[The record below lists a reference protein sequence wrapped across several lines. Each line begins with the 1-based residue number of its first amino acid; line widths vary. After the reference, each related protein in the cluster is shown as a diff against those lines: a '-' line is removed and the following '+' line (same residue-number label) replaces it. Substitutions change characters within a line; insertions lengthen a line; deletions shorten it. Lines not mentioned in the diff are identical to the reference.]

1 MVSAVLTN
9 YNCSRFLP
17 EAVRSVL
24 AQTADAGEVLVA
36 DDGST
41 DGSRES
47 VAGFGA
53 AVEWLP
59 LPHRGQAAALEDAI
73 KACRGEWIAF
83 LETDDV
89 WDEGKLEAVLDCIGK
104 EPGLAAVQHFMRQTD
119 ARLRPLPTR
128 FPGPSRTW
136 TLADFLEGRTCLC
149 GMSALVARRDVL
161 LSLLPLPKDLT
172 TCVDEYLQPRLLA
185 AGPMRHLARPLGGRR
200 LHGGNFYG
208 GLRRDPERLERYLG
222 LRVTLDAHL
231 EGFLAGRGLRLS
243 SERERRDTEHRL
255 ELEFF
260 LHRARGEWAKAL
272 AAARRLSAL
281 QGWTPRLMLKAASLA
296 LALASPGFYWRVRE
310 AYEGIVASG
319 FAGGRG

>member
-1 MVSAVLTN
+1 MVSAVLSN

-24 AQTADAGEVLVA
+24 TQTADAGEVLVA

-89 WDEGKLEAVLDCIGK
+89 WDEGKLEAVLDCIDK
-104 EPGLAAVQHFMRQTD
+104 EPGLAAVQHYMRQTD
-119 ARLRPLPTR
+119 ARLKPLPTR
-128 FPGPSRTW
+128 FPGPSQKW
-136 TLADFLEGRTCLC
+136 TLADFLEGRTRLC

-185 AGPMRHLARPLGGRR
+185 AGPMKHLARPLGGRR

-208 GLRRDPERLERYLG
+208 GAGRDPERLERYLG
-222 LRVTLDAHL
+222 LRTTLDAHL
-231 EGFLAGRGLRLS
+231 KGFLAERGLRLS
-243 SERERRDTEHRL
+243 AERERQDTGHRF

-260 LHRARGEWAKAL
+260 LHRARGRWREAF

-281 QGWTPRLMLKAASLA
+281 QGWTLRLPFKAASLA
-296 LALASPGFYWRVRE
+296 LALASPGLYWRARE
-310 AYEGIVASG
+310 AYEAIVA
-319 FAGGRG
+319 AGSVGVRQ